1 MTDKQKEL
9 LHEMFNGGYS
19 FGSWPPRA
27 GDMKVFHIQ
36 GYFWPPQSI
45 DKLQNIADN
54 DKKAADVIAE
64 CQKAIETLTAYRIAL
79 AERYNEL
86 ATAPTVPVIK
96 LIREKRYQHN
106 VKYYIRFCSRNLD
119 TGKDIETDVKV
130 YEGSERH
137 QAIKDF
143 ESYVKDHPGI
153 IAEKSIEKSKWE
165 R

>member
-27 GDMKVFHIQ
+27 GDIKTFHIQ
-36 GYFWPPQSI
+36 SYFWPPHTI
-45 DKLQNIADN
+45 DKLKEIADS
-54 DKKAADVIAE
+54 DKKAAATIEE

-86 ATAPTVPVIK
+86 ATAPTVPVVK

-143 ESYVKDHPGI
+143 EAYVKEHPGI
-153 IAEKSIEKSKWE
+153 IAEKNIEKSKWE